1 MSSTATFSSV
11 SFSLFSPESVR
22 PLRSTL
28 VQTSLGIHMMGI
40 PFIMKGTAEFR
51 ALKGTR
57 YEDGG
62 GGFSC
67 VR

>member
-1 MSSTATFSSV
+1 
-11 SFSLFSPESVR
+11 
-22 PLRSTL
+22 
-28 VQTSLGIHMMGI
+28 MMGI